1 MDVIGEDE
9 DEVEDQVINDNSSSE
24 NNRKTRRVKT
34 RCEFVKIKPILLV
47 TKI

>member
-24 NNRKTRRVKT
+24 NNY
-34 RCEFVKIKPILLV
+34 
-47 TKI
+47 

>member
-24 NNRKTRRVKT
+24 NNYQKREDEVET
-34 RCEFVKIKPILLV
+34 PDP
-47 TKI
+47 

>member
-24 NNRKTRRVKT
+24 NNYQKREDEMET
-34 RCEFVKIKPILLV
+34 PDP
-47 TKI
+47 